1 MSPLKTIKTFRDL
14 LSFLTIIPMNTK
26 EDFVLNTASHLY
38 LFPLIGALI
47 GVFGAAYFVAS
58 SYIIAFLL
66 TVANMVVSFPI
77 AFLAKAAPAAMTIAF
92 LLILTGLQHFDGLV
106 DLGNTLGFGN
116 VADRKMIA
124 HKWTVTYSGAAL
136 ALVVEFL
143 AVVGLFFVFFKNP
156 WLAVGAV
163 IVAEVSAKLAMVTIV
178 WSGKPSHKGLGSVFL
193 RMAKKKLNVLA
204 YVISVLIVFPTLY
217 FLGSPLIGLI
227 GVAVVLASV
236 PIGLIMEKA
245 SEKVFDGVSGDSIG
259 ATNEIA
265 RAGSLVLLAALL
277 VVFA

>member
-26 EDFVLNTASHLY
+26 EDFVLNTAQHIY

-47 GVFGAAYFVAS
+47 GVFGAAYYVAS

-66 TVANMVVSFPI
+66 MLANMVVAFPT
-77 AFLAKAAPAAMTIAF
+77 AFLAKVAPSAMTVAF

-143 AVVGLFFVFFKNP
+143 AVFGLFFINP
-156 WLAVGAV
+156 WLAIGAIV
-163 IVAEVSAKLAMVTIV
+163 VAEISAKLAMVTIV
-178 WSGKPSHKGLGSVFL
+178 WSGKPSHKGLGSIFL
-193 RMAKKKLNVLA
+193 RMAKKKLNVAA
-204 YVISVLIVFPTLY
+204 YAISVLIVFPILY

-227 GVAVVLASV
+227 GVAVVLSSIPV
-236 PIGLIMEKA
+236 GLLMEKA

-265 RAGSLVLLAALL
+265 RAVSLVLLAALL
-277 VVFA
+277 VVAA

>member
-26 EDFVLNTASHLY
+26 EDFVLNTAQHIY
-38 LFPLIGALI
+38 LFPLIGGLI
-47 GVFGAAYFVAS
+47 GLFGAAYFLAS
-58 SYIIAFLL
+58 SYIITFLL
-66 TVANMVVSFPI
+66 SLANMVVVFPTV
-77 AFLAKAAPAAMTIAF
+77 FLAKVAPAAMTIAF

-124 HKWTVTYSGAAL
+124 HKWTVTYSGAAF

-143 AVVGLFFVFFKNP
+143 AVLGLFFINP
-156 WLAVGAV
+156 WLAVGGV
-163 IVAEVSAKLAMVTIV
+163 IASEVSAKLAMVTIV

-193 RMAKKKLNVLA
+193 RMAKKKLNIAA
-204 YVISVLIVFPTLY
+204 YVVSVLIVFPILF
-217 FLGSPLIGLI
+217 FLGSLTIGLI
-227 GVAVVLASV
+227 GLAVVLASI
-236 PIGLIMEKA
+236 PIGLLMEKV

-265 RAGSLVLLAALL
+265 RAVSLVLMAVLL